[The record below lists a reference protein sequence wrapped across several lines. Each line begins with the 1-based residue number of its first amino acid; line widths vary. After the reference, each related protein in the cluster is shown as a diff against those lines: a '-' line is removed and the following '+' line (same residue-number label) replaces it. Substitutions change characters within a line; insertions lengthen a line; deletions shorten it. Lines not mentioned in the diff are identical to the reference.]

1 MYFFDF
7 PNTSMLI
14 REYTPADLDALRR
27 MHASQNFDYA
37 FPDLDDPIFISK
49 LILEDDTGRPVM
61 AALARLTC
69 EIYLL
74 IDRAADSNLSSRG
87 PSSAEGS
94 AVAVRADS
102 SLGAQHAAPADA
114 APNVSFRAECPAPLP
129 LREAPGPGRA
139 PGSTVSR
146 AREISEESAVAV
158 RSDSS
163 PGAQHAAPADAT
175 PNACHS
181 EQSPALFSSRGVC
194 AARDAV
200 EESAVAVRS
209 DSSPVAQH
217 AAPANATSNACH
229 SERSPALFSS
239 RGVCAARDVVEESL
253 LDVTPANAPTP
264 ASCGVR
270 ELAPA
275 VCRPGLPG
283 SAPRIDSQSD
293 SSQASQKTSRA
304 PASHENSREG
314 NARTR
319 WTQLLA
325 LHRAGEQDLLAR
337 GLDDAHAWLPPQ
349 IAKRFGR
356 RLESLG
362 WLRDNTWTPYC
373 KRLDSTG

>member
-114 APNVSFRAECPAPLP
+114 APNV
-129 LREAPGPGRA
+129 
-139 PGSTVSR
+139 
-146 AREISEESAVAV
+146 
-158 RSDSS
+158 
-163 PGAQHAAPADAT
+163 
-175 PNACHS
+175 CHS